1 MAIPILVTGDDISL
15 SVTLKKNDLTFTIPP
30 STAAVHAR
38 IVSTNHKEVY
48 SPTVEQFDTTP
59 GADWPNSLVVVE
71 FAPADTSAILY
82 QGKALVE
89 IQVDDNGK
97 RTWFVTVKLVTGQIS

>member
-1 MAIPILVTGDDISL
+1 MATPLIVTGDDISIT
-15 SVTLKKNDLTFTIPP
+15 VTLKKNDLTFNIPLI
-30 STAAVHAR
+30 STVTAR

-48 SPTVEQFDTTP
+48 SGSVVQSNSAS
-59 GADWPNSLVVVE
+59 GADWPNSLVIVDFV
-71 FAPADTSAILY
+71 PADTSTLTY

-97 RTWFVTVKLVTGQIS
+97 RTWFVTVKLITGQIT